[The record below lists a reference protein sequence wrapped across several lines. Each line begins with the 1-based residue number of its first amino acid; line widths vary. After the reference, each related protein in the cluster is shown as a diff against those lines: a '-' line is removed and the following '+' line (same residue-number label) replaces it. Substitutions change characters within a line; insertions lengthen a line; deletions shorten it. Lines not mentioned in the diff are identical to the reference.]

1 MKGLKIVLIVIGIIV
16 LGFAVKYIFF
26 PITALDKGIDVAYGV
41 MDETLDA
48 DNAIYNYEWFKQTA
62 EDIIALGK
70 KEDRAEQSIQIFMET
85 ADNSREDKNELARLR
100 AIKSGLGNMLDDT
113 IAKYNARSQMAN
125 RAIFKDN
132 LPSNINRAWV
142 ATIKLIK

>member
-1 MKGLKIVLIVIGIIV
+1 MSKLKVVLIIIVIIV
-16 LGFAVKYIFF
+16 LGFAIRYILF
-26 PITALDKGIDVAYGV
+26 PINALDKGIDTAYGV
-41 MDETLDA
+41 MNKTMNAE
-48 DNAIYNYEWFKQTA
+48 NAIYNYEWFKSTA
-62 EDIIALGK
+62 QDIIALGK
-70 KEDRAEQSIQIFMET
+70 KEDRAEQNIQIFKET

-142 ATIKLIK
+142 ATIRLIK